1 MLQVTV
7 RAATAAAIHILLIF
21 IMVKSLVST
30 PVPPAFAFSAAKRLA
45 AVVTSLAEAI
55 ALATVITTKGT

>member
-1 MLQVTV
+1 
-7 RAATAAAIHILLIF
+7 
-21 IMVKSLVST
+21 MVKSLVST